1 MNVQNQAK
9 RILFFGET
17 VLSIKILKWL
27 LKKSE
32 VMIQPVVT
40 EEQEIGAWN
49 IVADEGTNEI
59 SQSEVFKEII

>member
-9 RILFFGET
+9 LILFFGESI
-17 VLSIKILKWL
+17 LFIKILKWL

-59 SQSEVFKEII
+59 SQSEIFKEII

>member
-9 RILFFGET
+9 LILFLGET
-17 VLSIKILKWL
+17 VLSIKTLKWL

-59 SQSEVFKEII
+59 SQSEVFKEIM

>member
-9 RILFFGET
+9 LILFFGET
-17 VLSIKILKWL
+17 VLSIKTLKWL

-59 SQSEVFKEII
+59 SQSEVFKEIM

>member
-9 RILFFGET
+9 LILFFGET

-40 EEQEIGAWN
+40 EEQEIGGWN

-59 SQSEVFKEII
+59 SQSEVFKEIM

>member
-9 RILFFGET
+9 LILFFGET
-17 VLSIKILKWL
+17 ILSIKTLKGL

-40 EEQEIGAWN
+40 EEQEIG
-49 IVADEGTNEI
+49 G
-59 SQSEVFKEII
+59 

>member
-9 RILFFGET
+9 LILFFGET

-32 VMIQPVVT
+32 VMIQPVVM

>member
-9 RILFFGET
+9 QILFFGET
-17 VLSIKILKWL
+17 VLSIKTLKWL

-59 SQSEVFKEII
+59 SQSEVFKEIM

>member
-9 RILFFGET
+9 LILFFGET

-49 IVADEGTNEI
+49 IVADEGTNGI
-59 SQSEVFKEII
+59 SQSEVFKEIM

>member
-9 RILFFGET
+9 LILFFGET
-17 VLSIKILKWL
+17 VLSIKTLKWL

-40 EEQEIGAWN
+40 EEQEIGA
-49 IVADEGTNEI
+49 
-59 SQSEVFKEII
+59 

>member
-9 RILFFGET
+9 LILFFGET
-17 VLSIKILKWL
+17 VLSIKTLKWL

-32 VMIQPVVT
+32 MMIQPVVT

>member
-9 RILFFGET
+9 LILFFGEI
-17 VLSIKILKWL
+17 VLSIKTLKWL

>member
-9 RILFFGET
+9 LILFFGET
-17 VLSIKILKWL
+17 VLSIKTLKWL

>member
-9 RILFFGET
+9 LILFFGET
-17 VLSIKILKWL
+17 VLSIKTLKWL

-59 SQSEVFKEII
+59 SQSEIFKEII

>member
-9 RILFFGET
+9 QILFFGET

-59 SQSEVFKEII
+59 SQSEIFKEII

>member
-9 RILFFGET
+9 QILCFGET
-17 VLSIKILKWL
+17 VLSIQTLKWL

-49 IVADEGTNEI
+49 IVADEGTNKI
-59 SQSEVFKEII
+59 SQSEVFKERM